1 MPLEAEAAA
10 AMARPPVR
18 ASKKPGSH
26 HERGYFVVTGFR
38 IWGGLG
44 FRICGLGFRI
54 WGLGFRIWGLG
65 LKASGLGFIGFKD
78 QGATPELQASKPTA

>member
-26 HERGYFVVTGFR
+26 HERGPFKITGFRTWGLGFR
-38 IWGGLG
+38 IWGLG
-44 FRICGLGFRI
+44 FRIWGLGFRI

-65 LKASGLGFIGFKD
+65 LKA
-78 QGATPELQASKPTA
+78 